1 VQVTGQSR
9 LKAPRSRVWAT
20 LTDADALRRCL
31 PGCQRFEE
39 VAPKEWEA
47 TMSVGLAAI
56 KGTYAGRVQ
65 ISDEE
70 PQTSYR
76 LTVEG
81 NGGGSRI
88 RGSGVIT
95 LADAADAAGETVIS
109 YEGDAQVMG
118 TLAAV
123 GQRLLQPAAKMLADQ
138 FFGCVGSQLDA

>member
-1 VQVTGQSR
+1 MQVRGQSR

>member
-1 VQVTGQSR
+1 MQVRGQSR

-109 YEGDAQVMG
+109 YEVDAQVMG

>member
-1 VQVTGQSR
+1 
-9 LKAPRSRVWAT
+9 